1 MRCEGSSPSLGS
13 VAASAV
19 RGKATAGYSKS
30 EAPPGEQAAPP
41 ELGNTIPPKLF
52 LFLSRK
58 LKSER
63 TMQRTFEADTWEE
76 ANRQADEWWSAAKGL
91 RFIHRSQTPAGFRSN
106 PAKRWVITI
115 HYKEEAARRRLSDQ
129 SSGL

>member
-13 VAASAV
+13 VSRVSGTWKGDCGVLKKRGATRRAS
-19 RGKATAGYSKS
+19 G
-30 EAPPGEQAAPP
+30 PP

-63 TMQRTFEADTWEE
+63 TMQRIFEADTREE